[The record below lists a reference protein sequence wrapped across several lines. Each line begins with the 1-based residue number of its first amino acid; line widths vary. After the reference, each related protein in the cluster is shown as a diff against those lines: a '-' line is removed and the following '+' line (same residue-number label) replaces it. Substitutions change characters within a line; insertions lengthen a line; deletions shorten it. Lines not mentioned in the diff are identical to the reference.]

1 MDECSVFEASGTLG
15 FIIINGQSQQVEATT
30 SERILAQTAL
40 QSHAC
45 SFTKLRKLPLQAGA
59 EPKARKPQVEVFN
72 LKPELTPEASILRPR
87 LALKAST

>member
-1 MDECSVFEASGTLG
+1 MGMQPKALGTLSEKCCNQSQHLW

-45 SFTKLRKLPLQAGA
+45 SFTKLRKLPLKAGA

-72 LKPELTPEASILRPR
+72 LKPELTPEASI
-87 LALKAST
+87 